1 MDMDDGFQVSSG
13 MMIEIKDNNDQYP
26 QEVLVTLNL
35 KKKKHASCLC
45 VSCDCTHFNVKGLK
59 LP

>member
-1 MDMDDGFQVSSG
+1 MFYNVIYGCMDMDDGFQVSSG

-35 KKKKHASCLC
+35 KKTCILSVCEL
-45 VSCDCTHFNVKGLK
+45 
-59 LP
+59 

>member
-35 KKKKHASCLC
+35 KKKRASCLC